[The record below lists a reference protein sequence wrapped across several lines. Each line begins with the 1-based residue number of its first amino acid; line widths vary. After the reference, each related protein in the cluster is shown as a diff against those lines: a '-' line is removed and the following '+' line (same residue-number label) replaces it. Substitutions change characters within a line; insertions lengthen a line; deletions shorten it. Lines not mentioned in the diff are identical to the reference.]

1 MKRSIVAVDMF
12 CGAGGTS
19 TGLLQ
24 AAESLGLNIQLTAIN
39 HWKVAIASHMA
50 NHPQV
55 RHINSTIEKL
65 DPFEV
70 VPGKRVDLLV
80 ASPECR
86 HHSTARGG
94 RPINDQKRA
103 SAWYI
108 LRWAELLYVKNILIE
123 NVPEFKKWGPV
134 NSKGKRIKSLEGVT
148 YKAFIQ
154 ALVSLGYEVEER
166 VVNSADH
173 GDATTWKRLFIIA
186 RRHRSFIPWPKAT
199 RRPDRYE
206 PAKNVID
213 WGLPGVSI
221 FRRKEAGLP
230 PLAAK
235 TLQRIEEGIKKFAG
249 PWAEPFLVLLRGTGR
264 SRSIKLPLP
273 ALTAGGNHV
282 ALCEPFL
289 LAHRVFD
296 RNNVDSIKKPMRTI
310 TSTARDIAIAQ
321 AFLVNTEHQGG
332 NGKNVR
338 SKDAPLYTISTKT
351 GISLVTPFITPN
363 FGERKGQKPRTHSVD
378 KPLPTST
385 GHGAGALVE
394 PFVVATG
401 GPTGS
406 GRPRSAGKP
415 LKTVLTNNRHALVQ
429 PFVVN
434 MKGKSKTRSVEQPL
448 PTQTTRKHVYLAQPF
463 VLPRKGY
470 YNSTGNVPRSID
482 KPIPTA
488 TSRGAGFLVEPYMVN
503 VNHGK
508 NDTKKGSVGRRA
520 HSLRKPMPT
529 VTTHN
534 GVALVAPMLVK
545 YYGTG
550 RAKSVNEPVPTM
562 TTKARAGLA
571 VPIAA
576 GEYAIDILFR
586 MLTPGELAAAMSF
599 PKNYQFTGKKEDI
612 VKQIGNA
619 VAVKTARALC
629 RAILKDEFGKRGA

>member
-1 MKRSIVAVDMF
+1 LRDIVAVDLF

-50 NHPQV
+50 NHPNV

-108 LRWAELLYVKNILIE
+108 LRWAELLYIKNILIE

-134 NSKGKRIKSLEGVT
+134 NAKGKRIKALEGTT
-148 YKAFIQ
+148 YKAFIG
-154 ALVSLGYEVEER
+154 ALESLGYKVEER
-166 VVNSADH
+166 VLNAADF
-173 GDATTWKRLFIIA
+173 GDATTRRRLFIIA

-199 RRPDRYE
+199 RTQAHWT
-206 PAKNVID
+206 PAKKVID
-213 WGLPGVSI
+213 WSLPGISI
-221 FRRKEAGLP
+221 FNRKAVGLP
-230 PLAAK
+230 PLAPK
-235 TLQRIEEGIKKFAG
+235 TIERIAEGIKKFAG
-249 PWAEPFLVLLRGTGR
+249 PWAEPFLVLLRGTGKT
-264 SRSIKLPLP
+264 RSIKLPLP
-273 ALTAGGNHV
+273 ALTAGGQHV
-282 ALCEPFL
+282 ALCDPFI

-296 RNNVDSIKKPMRTI
+296 QSNVDSIHKPLRTL
-310 TSTARDIAIAQ
+310 TGSGRDWSMAQ
-321 AFLVNTEHQGG
+321 PFLVNTEHHGG

-338 SKDAPLYTISTKT
+338 SPEDPLYTISTKT
-351 GISLVTPFITPN
+351 GMSVVVPFIVPN
-363 FGERKGQKPRTHSVD
+363 FGERKGQKPRTHGVD
-378 KPLPTST
+378 KPLPAPT

-394 PFVVATG
+394 PFIVTPGGADLHGGRSVKKPLPTVTCTDRFAVAT
-401 GPTGS
+401 PYI
-406 GRPRSAGKP
+406 
-415 LKTVLTNNRHALVQ
+415 
-429 PFVVN
+429 VN
-434 MKGKSKTRSVEQPL
+434 MKGKSKTRSVERPL

-463 VLPRKGY
+463 VLPRKGF
-470 YNSTGNVPRSID
+470 YNSTGNVPRSVD
-482 KPIPTA
+482 KPLPTA
-488 TSRGAGFLVEPYMVN
+488 TSRGAGYIVEPYMVK
-503 VNHGK
+503 VNNGK
-508 NDTKKGSVGRRA
+508 KRRA
-520 HSLRKPMPT
+520 AASVDKPMPT
-529 VTTHN
+529 LTTKN

-545 YYGTG
+545 YFGTG
-550 RAKSVNEPVPTM
+550 QAKNVNEPVPTL
-562 TTKARAGLA
+562 TTKPRAGLC
-571 VPIAA
+571 VPVAN

-599 PKNYQFTGKKEDI
+599 PKGYKFTGRKEDV

-619 VAVKTARALC
+619 VAVKKARALC
-629 RAILKDEFGKRGA
+629 RAILKAEFGKAGA